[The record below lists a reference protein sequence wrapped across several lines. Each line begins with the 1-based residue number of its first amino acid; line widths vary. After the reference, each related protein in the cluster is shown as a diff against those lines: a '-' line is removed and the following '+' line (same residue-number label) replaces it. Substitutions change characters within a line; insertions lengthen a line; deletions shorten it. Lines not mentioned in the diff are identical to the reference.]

1 MKKKVIMK
9 NILTLFA
16 VAAAALL
23 FCGCASP
30 DPVVFSEVLQLQKNQ
45 KIYTAWNLWYDSS
58 CKIDSR
64 NVQQGS
70 FLPLG
75 TEIEP
80 VSADNNSRK
89 IVFTAGG
96 KTYTINF
103 DSGIRLCTMRDFI
116 GYTFTVKTKEE
127 LLKDIPSE
135 IRQRIVRGEVVPGM
149 DRRQVELAYG
159 PVPAARTPDTR
170 NETWVYWTSD
180 TKTLRL
186 IFRGDVV
193 RQILDA
199 GI

>member
-1 MKKKVIMK
+1 MNK
-9 NILTLFA
+9 ILTFFA
-16 VAAAALL
+16 SAAAALL
-23 FCGCASP
+23 FCGCASS
-30 DPVVFSEVLQLQKNQ
+30 DPVMFAEVLQLQKDQ
-45 KIYTAWNLWYDSS
+45 KIYTAWNLWYDNSGR
-58 CKIDSR
+58 IDSR
-64 NVQQGS
+64 NVQHGS

-96 KTYTINF
+96 KKYTIDF

-116 GYTFTVKTKEE
+116 ESAFTVKTKEE
-127 LLKDIPSE
+127 LLKGIPAE
-135 IRQRIVRGEVVPGM
+135 ICQRIVRGEVVPGM

-180 TKTLRL
+180 TGTVRL